1 MFRNPE
7 KTLNNRGQ
15 GNALLLPL
23 PGLLLQPQIPEHPRQ
38 NLAGLRMQEHGG
50 QAARIPN
57 IGRSHPRRVALL
69 PPVQHGRFPLHQAAR
84 GRKHLFIPHACLFHH
99 SAGKGQPVGIPRQAV
114 NFPRSHP
121 PHHTV
126 GRNGPGTARAG
137 ILLHLPVPDPCIQT
151 VHTGTDIPQPQSQMG
166 GIGNIPGPHSRPVGS
181 RPERSFFIKQG
192 SSLMQRQAVSLIKHF
207 KISPVMRGVPGFRN
221 NAPLGIAA
229 VFHGFHLTVRL
240 YLRPMR
246 GILAQ
251 GISGQRKS
259 LSSV

>member
-1 MFRNPE
+1 
-7 KTLNNRGQ
+7 
-15 GNALLLPL
+15 
-23 PGLLLQPQIPEHPRQ
+23 
-38 NLAGLRMQEHGG
+38 MQEHGG

-181 RPERSFFIKQG
+181 RPERPFFIKQG

-207 KISPVMRGVPGFRN
+207 KISPGNAGRSRLPERCATRNSGRFSWFSPDRPAVPPPNARHPGARNFRS
-221 NAPLGIAA
+221 A
-229 VFHGFHLTVRL
+229 
-240 YLRPMR
+240 
-246 GILAQ
+246 
-251 GISGQRKS
+251 
-259 LSSV
+259 